1 MTKNISNYLDENR
14 KTPHFYYQ
22 RSVILEQ
29 ELKELKLELIKVQN
43 ENNRNKEILQNQV
56 EKLISINRKQEAL
69 LLEFEQYRQICRAGV
84 AIICRFCGYIIE
96 SGDVMQH
103 LIDAHLF
110 ESMVNKTSSLESN
123 QIFLKNQLENDE
135 IYENVGSK
143 CFELITQ
150 DATEVDK
157 MDINVSKS
165 GENNILIAITGFYDK
180 KSEVLLCSLEALFN
194 LSTQV
199 I

>member
-1 MTKNISNYLDENR
+1 MTKNSSNYLDENR

-29 ELKELKLELIKVQN
+29 ELKELRLELIKAQN

-56 EKLISINRKQEAL
+56 EKLIYINKKQETL
-69 LLEFEQYRQICRAGV
+69 LLEFEQYRQICRAGI

-96 SGDVMQH
+96 NGDVMQH

-110 ESMVNKTSSLESN
+110 EFIVNKTSNLESN

-135 IYENVGSK
+135 VYENVGSK

-150 DATEVDK
+150 DASEVDL
-157 MDINVSKS
+157 MDISVSKS
-165 GENNILIAITGFYDK
+165 GESNVLITITGFNDK
-180 KSEVLLCSLEALFN
+180 KSEVLFCSVESLFN
-194 LSTQV
+194 LSMQV